1 MTKLQNKLRR
11 MRLLDL
17 VRQRNIASHAAGNLR
32 VSRLTDE
39 DGEEAILLRTQASR
53 SLTAPHSRRI

>member
-11 MRLLDL
+11 MRLFELMRQHGL
-17 VRQRNIASHAAGNLR
+17 ARNAVRELQ

-39 DGEEAILLRTQASR
+39 EGEEAILLRTLAAR
-53 SLTAPHSRRI
+53 SLTMPHNRQV

>member
-17 VRQRNIASHAAGNLR
+17 IRQRSTASQATCNLR
-32 VSRLTDE
+32 VSRLAEE
-39 DGEEAILLRTQASR
+39 DGEEAVLLRTQASL
-53 SLTAPHSRRI
+53 SLTAPYGRRI

>member
-11 MRLLDL
+11 MRLFEQM
-17 VRQRNIASHAAGNLR
+17 RQRGMVCNAGRDLR

-39 DGEEAILLRTQASR
+39 EGEEAIMLRTMAAR
-53 SLTAPHSRRI
+53 SLTMPHNRQV

>member
-11 MRLLDL
+11 MRLFELM
-17 VRQRNIASHAAGNLR
+17 RQRGMGSNAGCKLR

-39 DGEEAILLRTQASR
+39 EGEEAILLRTLAAR
-53 SLTAPHSRRI
+53 SLTTPHNRRV

>member
-11 MRLLDL
+11 MRLFELM
-17 VRQRNIASHAAGNLR
+17 RQRGMTSNAGRELR

-39 DGEEAILLRTQASR
+39 EGDEAILLRTMAAR
-53 SLTAPHSRRI
+53 SLTMPHNRQV

>member
-11 MRLLDL
+11 MRLFELM
-17 VRQRNIASHAAGNLR
+17 RQRGMGSTAGHDLR

-39 DGEEAILLRTQASR
+39 EGEEAIMLRTMAAR
-53 SLTAPHSRRI
+53 SLTMPRNRQV